1 MEKAPNFIALAIP
14 FFFLLIGLELLI
26 AYLQK
31 KQIYRLNDAI
41 TDLSCG
47 ITSQVWAV
55 FVAVSLA
62 SVYLW
67 IFDHYRIYTFSKGSW
82 WPWLIAFVLV
92 DFLYYWWHRL
102 SHEVNFLWA
111 AHIVHHQS
119 EDYNLAV
126 ALRQAITTSLTTLPF
141 YLPLAF
147 LGIPPVV
154 YFVIVQFSTLY
165 QFWIHTQLI
174 KTIGPLEAL
183 LNTPAHHRVHHAVNP
198 KYLDKNY
205 AATLIL
211 WDKLFGTFEPETE
224 PPVYGL
230 VKPLKSFDPM
240 WSQFHYWF
248 DMAHL
253 AQRATHWSDKLQV
266 LFRSPAWSPRNLPLL
281 PPPEVSPKTFVKFNP
296 QISRGR
302 AWYIF
307 LNFVLVLG
315 GAAAFIFLGAK
326 LSFLLRLSVAAL
338 IVLSLWAWGGIFEN
352 KTWGLALEALRLLL
366 ALILLVNWLV

>member
-1 MEKAPNFIALAIP
+1 MEKAPNYIALAVL
-14 FFFLLIGLELLI
+14 FFFILIGLELLV
-26 AYLQK
+26 AYRQK
-31 KQIYRLNDAI
+31 KRVYRLNDAI

-55 FVAVSLA
+55 FVATALV
-62 SVYLW
+62 SVYIWL
-67 IFDHYRIYTFSKGSW
+67 FYEHRLYTFPEGSW

-111 AHIVHHQS
+111 AHVVHHQS

-126 ALRQAITTSLTTLPF
+126 ALRQAIVTSFTTLPF

-154 YFVIVQFSTLY
+154 YLVIVQFSTLY

-174 KTIGPLEAL
+174 HTIGPLEAV
-183 LNTPAHHRVHHAVNP
+183 LNTPAHHRVHHGINP
-198 KYLDKNY
+198 RYLDKNY
-205 AATLIL
+205 GATLIV

-224 PPVYGL
+224 PAVYGL

-248 DMAHL
+248 EMASL
-253 AQRATHWSDKLQV
+253 ARRASHWSDKLQV
-266 LFRSPAWSPRNLPLL
+266 LFRSPAWSPRNLLMQ
-281 PPPEVSPKTFVKFNP
+281 PPPEVSPKTFVKFDP
-296 QISRGR
+296 EISRGR
-302 AWYIF
+302 SWYIF

-315 GAAAFIFLGAK
+315 GAAAFIFLGPG
-326 LSFLLRLSVAAL
+326 LSFMWRLSFASL
-338 IVLSLWAWGGIFEN
+338 IVLSLWAWGGIFES
-352 KTWGLALEALRLLL
+352 KPWGLALEVLRLFM
-366 ALILLVNWLV
+366 AVALLVAWFV